1 MSVKLYVEGGGGGNN
16 QKKSKKLMSRCRKGF
31 ASFIEKAGLKG
42 KMPRIV
48 PCGGRD
54 MALKKFKAALSQSN
68 ETALLLVDSEEPVK
82 LTVPWQHLKDRD
94 GWDRPAGA
102 TDDQCHLM
110 VQVMES
116 WFLADRGALGAFYG
130 QGFREGSLP
139 QNQNIE
145 QIPKADVI
153 GGLELATK
161 DTSKGRYD
169 KGKHSFEILGNLNPT
184 HVVNASSYAKCLVEA
199 LQVKSQT

>member
-54 MALKKFKAALSQSN
+54 MALKVEAVTGWNLDPVVRFKFKAALSQSN

-94 GWDRPAGA
+94 GWNRPAGA

-116 WFLADRGALGAFYG
+116 
-130 QGFREGSLP
+130 
-139 QNQNIE
+139 
-145 QIPKADVI
+145 
-153 GGLELATK
+153 
-161 DTSKGRYD
+161 
-169 KGKHSFEILGNLNPT
+169 
-184 HVVNASSYAKCLVEA
+184 
-199 LQVKSQT
+199 